1 MSSKYKYLS
10 KNIFLFGI
18 SSFGPKILVFL
29 LVPLYTRCL
38 TTAEY
43 GIADVITSTSSL
55 LMPLLILVI
64 QDAVMRFSIDRNY
77 NEGKVL
83 TNSLWICMRGML
95 IAGLLVFL
103 MIFIQFG
110 IKDKILYLYLF
121 LLILVNALYNI
132 AISFARGID
141 KINVIVEMS
150 LISTL
155 GTCISNI
162 VLLVIFNIGVHGY
175 LLSSIIGP
183 SVSVIWVMFR
193 VNIFSYIKISYLDRD
208 LRNEMQ
214 KFSIPLVANKLA
226 WWINNLSDRYIV
238 TWLCGVSSNG
248 IYSVAYK
255 IPTILTT
262 CSDVFSQAWQ
272 LAAIKELEE
281 NKNIGFI
288 TKMYELYNF
297 LLVICCS
304 FIMILNIP
312 LASIL
317 YANNFF
323 AAWKNVPFLLISVV
337 FGGLSGFTGSLFM
350 ALKATKNFS
359 RATIIGAVFN
369 IITSYIFVALF
380 GPIGAALG
388 TMLSYILIWIIRM
401 IDLKKFIVLKINWKN
416 SLLMYSMLFL
426 QAVISLFGQSFKIII
441 LQIFIIFLII
451 LINQN
456 YLMVLIGLVRK
467 KIRR

>member
-272 LAAIKELEE
+272 LSAIKELEE

-312 LASIL
+312 LVSIL

>member
-272 LAAIKELEE
+272 LSAIKELEE

>member
-272 LAAIKELEE
+272 LSAIKELEE

-323 AAWKNVPFLLISVV
+323 AAWKNIPFLLISVV